1 MTFWKQIHFILEALN
16 ELYRKRYSYMWL
28 NVKNIG
34 GFHVILCFIINKM
47 YSLTS
52 KCPAEITVMGMWFF
66 WHPQVTSKIFLSQA
80 RLLQWQQ
87 ETNLWD
93 SITSPDSVY

>member
-34 GFHVILCFIINKM
+34 GFHVILCV
-47 YSLTS
+47 L
-52 KCPAEITVMGMWFF
+52 
-66 WHPQVTSKIFLSQA
+66 
-80 RLLQWQQ
+80 
-87 ETNLWD
+87 
-93 SITSPDSVY
+93 